1 MTKDINSPFNWRL
14 RTGPSI
20 FAKDVNFRP
29 RKDGKSIGEV
39 QTEIVE
45 SKRARGEMPGV
56 VHGLGTK
63 ETIKAREERM
73 LAYKQ
78 FGVYSK
84 AVPSIKHPNKH
95 EK

>member
-39 QTEIVE
+39 QTEIVD
-45 SKRARGEMPGV
+45 SKRARGELPGNLY
-56 VHGLGTK
+56 GLGSPANA
-63 ETIKAREERM
+63 KAREERM